1 MSMEGS
7 DKKIEGKALQVLGRF
22 GAFIGTLGTK
32 RKASSRK
39 L

>member
-7 DKKIEGKALQVLGRF
+7 DKKLRVRLFRFWEGL